1 MSVTW
6 KISHPE
12 RLVTALGAETISLQ
26 DIERYLD
33 NVVVSDALP
42 YAKIF
47 DMGTAAWGLSDT
59 DMLVLGA
66 RIRAYPALAA
76 FGPIAIVAASDV
88 LNAHARNVRHAGRR
102 QRPLRIFREP
112 AAGNGWRTSPART
125 SVAHGASSSDAAR
138 ASVFSWLAPVA
149 HGHLGLRPSCRC
161 VRRSMRRGRARDR
174 QDLVI
179 VRIGVMIGRALG
191 GPSSAHTRGR
201 EVGGR
206 QAVAAAGNHHLLGR
220 RREDT

>member
-12 RLVTALGAETISLQ
+12 RLVTARGEGTVSLQ

-47 DMGTAAWGLSDT
+47 DTGTAAWGLSDT

-76 FGPIAIVAASDV
+76 FGPIAIVAASDA
-88 LNAHARNVRHAGRR
+88 LNAHAEMFATLADV
-102 QRPLRIFREP
+102 QRPLRIFRDV
-112 AAGNGWRTSPART
+112 T
-125 SVAHGASSSDAAR
+125 AAR
-138 ASVFSWLAPVA
+138 KWLADLA
-149 HGHLGLRPSCRC
+149 RDES
-161 VRRSMRRGRARDR
+161 GRA
-174 QDLVI
+174 
-179 VRIGVMIGRALG
+179 
-191 GPSSAHTRGR
+191 
-201 EVGGR
+201 
-206 QAVAAAGNHHLLGR
+206 
-220 RREDT
+220 

>member
-12 RLVTALGAETISLQ
+12 RLVTALGEGTVSLQ

-47 DMGTAAWGLSDT
+47 DMGTGAWGLSDT

-66 RIRAYPALAA
+66 RIRAYPALAP

-88 LNAHARNVRHAGRR
+88 LNAHAQMFATLADV
-102 QRPLRIFREP
+102 QRPLRIFRDV
-112 AAGNGWRTSPART
+112 T
-125 SVAHGASSSDAAR
+125 AAR
-138 ASVFSWLAPVA
+138 KWLAD
-149 HGHLGLRPSCRC
+149 L
-161 VRRSMRRGRARDR
+161 ARD
-174 QDLVI
+174 
-179 VRIGVMIGRALG
+179 GSGA
-191 GPSSAHTRGR
+191 P
-201 EVGGR
+201 
-206 QAVAAAGNHHLLGR
+206 
-220 RREDT
+220 